1 MADMRRAVTA
11 VAALALLAGCAG
23 ADEPADPAPAPSAES
38 PAPTSEPGA
47 GEPEPEPETSE
58 PAADLE
64 VDAAALAA
72 ALVDAVDSATGFT
85 EYTEDSDPNDLIGRP
100 GQYVS
105 AASIADDGAEGDRG
119 VDGGAVIEV
128 FASESDAQARS
139 EYILA
144 ILEDS
149 PMFGLEWHHLDGVA
163 LLRVSG
169 ALKPSVNEV
178 YAEAWASIVG

>member
-1 MADMRRAVTA
+1 MAGMRRALTA
-11 VAALALLAGCAG
+11 AAALALLAGCAG
-23 ADEPADPAPAPSAES
+23 VDEPADPAPAPSAES
-38 PAPTSEPGA
+38 PTPTPEPEA
-47 GEPEPEPETSE
+47 SEPEPEPEASE
-58 PAADLE
+58 PVAE
-64 VDAAALAA
+64 VNAAALAA
-72 ALVDAVDSATGFT
+72 ALVDAVESATGFT

-128 FASESDAQARS
+128 FASENDAQARS